1 MTTITHDL
9 LTILPELFVLV
20 MACTVLLAA
29 LFLPKNSKWI
39 YHLTQ
44 LTLLVAL
51 FLVMY
56 LYRQTGSGGVTFAFG
71 GQYVFDVMAYVLK
84 CFICISVFFTFV
96 YSRVYNRNRSIQ
108 KAEYY
113 VLGLLSTLGMLILV
127 SSHSLLTLYLG
138 LELFS
143 LPTFAMVAMYR
154 GSMPAS
160 EAAMK
165 YFVISALA
173 SGLLLYGFS
182 FLFGLTQQLDIAK
195 IAAILSQPGV
205 AQHGAITAI
214 ALVLVIAGVAFKLG
228 AAPFQMWVPDVYQGA
243 PTLAVGWMAVAVKA
257 SSFFALC
264 RFLYHTGGGAYLD
277 QILIALSI
285 VTMILGN
292 LAALNQ
298 QSLKRM
304 LAYSGIAHSGYLM
317 IPLIVAL
324 SGNDILI
331 GASLPFYLCAYAGTT
346 LAAFGVLTAL
356 SKATDKDQLG
366 DLNGLAKSRP
376 LLALGFTVS
385 LISLAGIPLTAGFIG
400 KLMIFRDAIGAGFVQ
415 LAIIGILTSL
425 VSVYYYLRPIVAMW
439 FRDPRSSFD
448 LIPAPWGVQFT
459 VGACAIATI
468 VFGIFPDWLVEL
480 SRISVETILG

>member
-1 MTTITHDL
+1 MTTIMQDL
-9 LTILPELFVLV
+9 FTVLPELFVLV
-20 MACTVLLAA
+20 MACTILLAA

-44 LTLLVAL
+44 LTLVVAL

-56 LYRQTGSGGVTFAFG
+56 LYKQTGSGGTTFAFG
-71 GQYVFDVMAYVLK
+71 GQYIFDVMAFVLK

-182 FLFGLTQQLDIAK
+182 FLFGLTQQLDVAK
-195 IAAILSQPGV
+195 IAAVLSQPGV
-205 AQHGAITAI
+205 SQHGAIAAI
-214 ALVLVIAGVAFKLG
+214 ALVLVIAGIAFKLG

-243 PTLAVGWMAVAVKA
+243 PTSTTLFIASAPKIAAFAMVVRLLVFMLPVLKVDWQWILIAVAV
-257 SSFFALC
+257 
-264 RFLYHTGGGAYLD
+264 
-277 QILIALSI
+277 LS
-285 VTMILGN
+285 MALGN
-292 LAALNQ
+292 LGALLQDNV
-298 QSLKRM
+298 KRM
-304 LAYSGIAHSGYLM
+304 LAYSSIAHIGYMLLGFISGLEQGYSAAMFYILSYGIMTLAGFGLLLILSKESVEVETLDDLQGLSRRNPWLAFLM
-317 IPLIVAL
+317 LMTMFSMAGVPPLLGFIAKVQIFEALITAHYVWLVVVAL
-324 SGNDILI
+324 LLSVI
-331 GASLPFYLCAYAGTT
+331 GA
-346 LAAFGVLTAL
+346 
-356 SKATDKDQLG
+356 
-366 DLNGLAKSRP
+366 
-376 LLALGFTVS
+376 
-385 LISLAGIPLTAGFIG
+385 
-400 KLMIFRDAIGAGFVQ
+400 
-415 LAIIGILTSL
+415 
-425 VSVYYYLRPIVAMW
+425 YYYLRVIQCMYFKEPKVYDAIRVRFDGAVALTLN
-439 FRDPRSSFD
+439 S
-448 LIPAPWGVQFT
+448 V
-459 VGACAIATI
+459 AILAI
-468 VFGIFPDWLVEL
+468 GIFPNWLFVL
-480 SRISVETILG
+480 SAESFKLLA